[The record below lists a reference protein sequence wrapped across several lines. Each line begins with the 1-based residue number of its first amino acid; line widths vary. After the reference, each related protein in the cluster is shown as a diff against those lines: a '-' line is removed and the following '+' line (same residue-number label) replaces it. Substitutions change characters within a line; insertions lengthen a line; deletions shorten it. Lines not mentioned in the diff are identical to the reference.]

1 MAFAIPEIGTEI
13 EVCMANPL
21 MPSARSPDMSD
32 RFWYRGTVMKSLN
45 WMSPEMFCLSTGIKE
60 SPIRI
65 LDQDRILD
73 LRFVDG
79 TEAEQVVVAEKPKF
93 QIWQVDGSK
102 GNVYN
107 VTLADNKWTCD
118 CQAGSFGRNCK
129 HVKQVQERLTKI
141 V

>member
-1 MAFAIPEIGTEI
+1 MAFAIPAVGSEI
-13 EVCMANPL
+13 EVCMKNPL
-21 MPSARSPDMSD
+21 PITARYSGMPDYT
-32 RFWYRGTVMKSLN
+32 WYRGTVMKSLN

-79 TEAEQVVVAEKPKF
+79 TEAEQGVVAEKPKF

-102 GNVYN
+102 GAVYN
-107 VTLADNKWTCD
+107 VTLDSGKWSCD
-118 CQAGSFGRNCK
+118 CPAGSFGRNCK
-129 HVKQVQERLTKI
+129 HVKQIQERLTKI

>member
-1 MAFAIPEIGTEI
+1 MAFAIPAVGSEI

-21 MPSARSPDMSD
+21 MPTARYPGEPD
-32 RFWYRGTVMKSLN
+32 RNWYRGTVMKSLN

-79 TEAEQVVVAEKPKF
+79 SASEQVVLAEKPKF

-102 GNVYN
+102 GNVYI
-107 VTLADNKWTCD
+107 VTLDAGKWTCD
-118 CQAGSFGRNCK
+118 CVAGKYNRPCK
-129 HVKQVQERLTKI
+129 HVKKIQEELNG
-141 V
+141 

>member
-1 MAFAIPEIGTEI
+1 MAFAIPAVGSEI
-13 EVCMANPL
+13 EVCMKNPL
-21 MPSARSPDMSD
+21 PITARYPGEPD
-32 RFWYRGTVMKSLN
+32 RNWYRGTVMKSLN

-79 TEAEQVVVAEKPKF
+79 TEAAQVVVAEKPKF

-102 GNVYN
+102 GAVYN
-107 VTLADNKWTCD
+107 VTLDAGKWSCD
-118 CQAGSFGRNCK
+118 CVAGRFNRPCK
-129 HVKQVQERLTKI
+129 HVKKIQEQLK
-141 V
+141 

>member
-1 MAFAIPEIGTEI
+1 MTFAIPAVGSEI

-21 MPSARSPDMSD
+21 MPTARYPGEPD
-32 RFWYRGTVMKSLN
+32 RNWYRGTVMKSLK
-45 WMSPEMFCLSTGIKE
+45 WMSPDMFCLSTDIKE

-73 LRFVDG
+73 LRYVDG
-79 TEAEQVVVAEKPKF
+79 SEAEHVEVKAKPKF

-107 VTLADNKWTCD
+107 VTLDNGKWSCD
-118 CQAGSFGRNCK
+118 CPASSFRRGSLCK
-129 HVKQVQERLTKI
+129 HIKEIQAKV
-141 V
+141 